1 MGIISEDLD
10 CNGSEKTMDMGIRSR
25 HSIKKR
31 TYNAHPIRP
40 RNTAPM
46 VFPSVGLT
54 GILTEEG
61 RKKIDVTGPSAFIIS
76 EGRRNTPLTLIE
88 L

>member
-1 MGIISEDLD
+1 MGIISENLD
-10 CNGSEKTMDMGIRSR
+10 CNGSEKTVDMGIRSR

-31 TYNAHPIRP
+31 TCNAHPISP

-54 GILTEEG
+54 VILAEEAREEG
-61 RKKIDVTGPSAFIIS
+61 A
-76 EGRRNTPLTLIE
+76 EGRRPT
-88 L
+88 